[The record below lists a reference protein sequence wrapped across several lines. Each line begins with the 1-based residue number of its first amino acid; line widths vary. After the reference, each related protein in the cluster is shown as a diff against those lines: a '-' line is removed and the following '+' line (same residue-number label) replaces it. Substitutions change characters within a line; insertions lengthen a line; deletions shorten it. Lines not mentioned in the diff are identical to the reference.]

1 MKKILCRQLCSESQ
15 WNNFLCCM
23 RPLVTLKTRFLTR
36 ECFHSALG
44 KEHGHPYRST
54 RVSRSEIILMGR
66 MLLKGKLFKW
76 TIALPLIASCWIMNY
91 SGALVFQNCW
101 NKWPQVGLITES
113 ILRLVEALWVWN
125 PRVSEASLK
134 ALQECSLLPVVSG
147 GSWPPSACKCVTPAS
162 ASTFTW
168 TQHPPHRCPTVSLLR
183 SP

>member
-15 WNNFLCCM
+15 WDNFLCCM
-23 RPLVTLKTRFLTR
+23 RPLVTFKTRFLTR

-91 SGALVFQNCW
+91 SGALVFPELLEQMTTGRSDNR
-101 NKWPQVGLITES
+101 KYSQTGGGSVGL
-113 ILRLVEALWVWN
+113 
-125 PRVSEASLK
+125 K
-134 ALQECSLLPVVSG
+134 
-147 GSWPPSACKCVTPAS
+147 SACQRGLLKGFTGVFTAACCLWWFLT
-162 ASTFTW
+162 TFS
-168 TQHPPHRCPTVSLLR
+168 V
-183 SP
+183 